1 MSNFRFVLAAVIAP
15 LSAPIA
21 ITFLQLIVTGNLGLY
36 NDSVNSLIT
45 WIYTGASYVGLLVA
59 GLPIVYV
66 LRTLQR
72 ISLGALAVAG
82 AISGIVTSVIYLLLL
97 GLVLNFSMAINL
109 IDIVLGTIF
118 GVLVLSVFGLIAGGN
133 NLREKGIAV

>member
-21 ITFLQLIVTGNLGLY
+21 IIVLQLIVTGNLDLY

-82 AISGIVTSVIYLLLL
+82 AISGIVTSVIYQLLL

-109 IDIVLGTIF
+109 IDTVLGTIL
-118 GVLVLSVFGLIAGGN
+118 GVLVLSVFGLIAGVN
-133 NLREKGIAV
+133 NLREKSNAV